1 MTFQLSR
8 QDGRKLYQ
16 SNQMI
21 EQNFVVGNVGIKL
34 LDLRDVRVQDSN
46 VSLEIGF
53 TWWTGV
59 TTPPPS
65 PCKDQIV
72 WLVCGREELKNDRER
87 VSAFW
92 GASLLAIPLRADN
105 IGALMA
111 ILPENCRQIGQS
123 ITEVVL
129 RADIFE
135 KIETVL
141 KREGLDCT
149 IGDVNLDSAEL
160 IVTETIQ
167 GIDGPV
173 KSRVVVLVRQDTTF
187 HELLG

>member
-1 MTFQLSR
+1 
-8 QDGRKLYQ
+8 
-16 SNQMI
+16 MI

-92 GASLLAIPLRADN
+92 GASLLAIPLR
-105 IGALMA
+105 
-111 ILPENCRQIGQS
+111 P
-123 ITEVVL
+123 ITSAHL
-129 RADIFE
+129 WRSYR
-135 KIETVL
+135 KTV
-141 KREGLDCT
+141 D
-149 IGDVNLDSAEL
+149 
-160 IVTETIQ
+160 
-167 GIDGPV
+167 
-173 KSRVVVLVRQDTTF
+173 KSDRYF
-187 HELLG
+187 